1 MSEWGKQNEEKNP
14 KKRDKRHIYKCR
26 DILILT
32 FSIPIKIQNWKYILL
47 YKCVSVCVCAC
58 LY

>member
-26 DILILT
+26 DMLILT
-32 FSIPIKIQNWKYILL
+32 FSIPIKIQNWKYI
-47 YKCVSVCVCAC
+47 YTFI
-58 LY
+58 